1 MKIIYFLI
9 PLAIVWVV
17 LLAMYLNVCLQ
28 GVYFEGFKADEREPE
43 AGAKNTSLE
52 YSDASDRSASYRA
65 TKGEVDL
72 ETQMIKYRN
81 ALNDNHDDITV
92 PVSDVYLPYADSSF
106 EDAKDSTQSKINEFV
121 IINMYKNLL
130 DRQPTPY
137 ELNKHLQEFYEKNID
152 EESLKMRI
160 YNSTEY
166 KMIVKMQSND
176 VDAGLITVAS
186 SENLLDK
193 LRGMYYDLLKK
204 EPEKEMLLPL
214 KDCYIHLQYN
224 DYLFKAMLIH
234 SNYWKFENEV
244 LEAAMLSREKMLE
257 IFNRHF
263 LLSEM
268 RLVANEFKKQEVL
281 RREAVENAAKIP
293 VGIQTCGAMRN
304 AILCNTSNIN
314 GSNICFIDSS
324 NMMAGMG
331 SENQIASIGKDAN
344 NVFNIN
350 IMLGDDMMKS
360 KAYSDD
366 ASKRIHDGHGDTCAN
381 VNSSNVCKNMFNG
394 MPVDGKCRVYDPIKY
409 KQQYRGDMRYRP
421 NVCSYGTKQVVQPVF
436 VNSRTLF
443 QGTDLREAAQHTQV
457 GSIMPKFEYREYE
470 DVDL

>member
-1 MKIIYFLI
+1 MKIFYFLI

-17 LLAMYLNVCLQ
+17 LLAMYLNVCLK
-28 GVYFEGFKADEREPE
+28 GVYFEGFTGVAPDADDPS
-43 AGAKNTSLE
+43 NTSVE
-52 YSDASDRSASYRA
+52 YSDASDRSAVYRA
-65 TKGEVDL
+65 SKDEISL
-72 ETQMIKYRN
+72 ESQMIKYRN
-81 ALNDNHDDITV
+81 ALNDNHDDITA

-106 EDAKDSTQSKINEFV
+106 EDAKDNTQNKINEFI
-121 IINMYKNLL
+121 IINVYKNIL
-130 DRQPTPY
+130 DRQPTPR
-137 ELNKHLQEFYEKNID
+137 ELDKHLQEFYEKNVD

-176 VDAGLITVAS
+176 VDAGLISTAS
-186 SENLLDK
+186 SENLIDK
-193 LRGMYYDLLKK
+193 LKSIYFDMLQKL
-204 EPEKEMLLPL
+204 PEKDMLLPL

-234 SNYWKFENEV
+234 SNYLKFENEV
-244 LEAAMLSREKMLE
+244 MESAMLSREKMLE

-281 RREAVENAAKIP
+281 RREAVENAKNAANA
-293 VGIQTCGAMRN
+293 VNAANAANAGTVGAMICDSSN
-304 AILCNTSNIN
+304 VCYMNTSNVV
-314 GSNICFIDSS
+314 GVPGVP
-324 NMMAGMG
+324 GMQG
-331 SENQIASIGKDAN
+331 ITNDMQKDG

-350 IMLGDDMMKS
+350 IMLGDDIMKS

-366 ASKRIHDGHGDTCAN
+366 DSKRIYNRHGDTCAN
-381 VNSSNVCKNMFNG
+381 INSSNVCANMYKG
-394 MPVDGKCRVYDPIKY
+394 VPVDGKCRVYDPIKY

-421 NVCSYGTKQVVQPVF
+421 NVCSYGTKQVIQPVF
-436 VNSRTLF
+436 VNSKTLF
-443 QGTDLREAAQHTQV
+443 QGTDLREASQFTQV